1 MAARRRDAP
10 RVGVVTDSTAC
21 LPDELVAALGGTLAV
36 VPLTVTIDGRSL
48 VEGEGVTGE
57 TVAQAEQNER
67 ELSTARPAPARMVEA
82 FEYLAGQGCTE
93 IVSVHAA
100 AQLSSTVSSARLAAA
115 ESPVP
120 VSVVDSTTMG
130 MAMGFAALAGA
141 RSAVRGEGFAAV
153 EEVIRSVATTS
164 RTALY
169 VDSLEPLRRGGRV
182 GRAGALFGSAL
193 SIKPLLRLE
202 DGVIEPLARVRTTGK
217 AIERLGR
224 WALAEARALGPGPVV
239 CAVHSV
245 TRQDLAERLTG
256 LLTESAEKDTDGAEP
271 VTWAE
276 PIVQAPLAAAVT
288 AHIGSGAI
296 GVAVARMPED
306 SSGADPNGET
316 DAA

>member
-57 TVAQAEQNER
+57 TVAQAEENER

-82 FEYLAGQGCTE
+82 YQYLAGQGCTE

-153 EEVIRSVATTS
+153 E
-164 RTALY
+164 
-169 VDSLEPLRRGGRV
+169 
-182 GRAGALFGSAL
+182 
-193 SIKPLLRLE
+193 
-202 DGVIEPLARVRTTGK
+202 
-217 AIERLGR
+217 
-224 WALAEARALGPGPVV
+224 
-239 CAVHSV
+239 
-245 TRQDLAERLTG
+245 
-256 LLTESAEKDTDGAEP
+256 
-271 VTWAE
+271 
-276 PIVQAPLAAAVT
+276 
-288 AHIGSGAI
+288 
-296 GVAVARMPED
+296 
-306 SSGADPNGET
+306 
-316 DAA
+316 